1 MLDLT
6 SLMAV
11 TTALVLGMRPAFPV
25 EDGSVSSMTEP
36 VIPLVVSKV
45 TVAAPV
51 PFPIVSVVSLAL
63 EPVSMKFPIASATAF
78 SDATFV
84 STAPSSGMTV
94 EMSVFK
100 TTLSAVGIF
109 PVQTEYYLYRFQ

>member
-6 SLMAV
+6 SLMAF

-25 EDGSVSSMTEP
+25 EVGSVSSMTEP

-109 PVQTEYYLYRFQ
+109 SSSD